1 MFFMKFPTLLV
12 LAATACLFSALAE
25 TAPPAGGRTLYDF
38 QKGADTEGWM
48 VENDGVMGG
57 LSKGTFR
64 LNSEGHGEFTG
75 IVSLDND
82 GGFASVQWN
91 FDPIDV
97 SRYTHFVLRLR
108 GDGKRYLLLTE
119 AQQRD
124 KHYYQAEFQTG
135 TDWQTVEI
143 PFSSMVPHFR
153 GDQLDQPNFPGTTT
167 AQVRIMV
174 ANKKAESF
182 QLEIDRIGVR

>member
-1 MFFMKFPTLLV
+1 MKFPTLLV
-12 LAATACLFSALAE
+12 LTATAFLSSALAE
-25 TAPPAGGRTLYDF
+25 TAQPAGDHVLYDF
-38 QKGADTEGWM
+38 QKGADTAGWK

-57 LSKGTFR
+57 LSQGTFR

-75 IVSLDND
+75 DVSLDND

-153 GDQLDQPNFPGTTT
+153 GDKLERPNFPGTTT

-174 ANKKAESF
+174 ANNKAESF
-182 QLEIDRIGVR
+182 QIEIDRIGVR